1 MASPSAI
8 AYCAQ
13 TPWLVNKTIQE
24 NILGSS
30 LFESQWYAKVVKAV
44 ALLDDL
50 KTYPTGDRTLVG
62 SKGITLS
69 GGQKQR
75 IVCVLTSLVVQRE
88 LKIHRGTCE
97 GIVFSLADSPTRRYF
112 QWLRSYD

>member
-1 MASPSAI
+1 MASGGAI

-30 LFESQWYAKVVKAV
+30 LFDGQWYARVLKAA

-50 KTYPTGDRTLVG
+50 KSYPIGDRTVVG

-75 IVCVLTSLVVQRE
+75 IVCVS
-88 LKIHRGTCE
+88 I
-97 GIVFSLADSPTRRYF
+97 S
-112 QWLRSYD
+112 